1 MNENIKNL
9 FNICGMPNE
18 DIMELFE
25 DKNKTFYMEKFANL
39 IIQECIKRI
48 EGTSAPLI
56 ENMDSAQ
63 NYGYAQWWEGY
74 DDRGADSIECIKKH
88 FGVE

>member
-1 MNENIKNL
+1 MNEKIR
-9 FNICGMPNE
+9 
-18 DIMELFE
+18 ELAKQCWSNPIHMIGDF
-25 DKNKTFYMEKFANL
+25 DQEKFAEL

-56 ENMDSAQ
+56 ENMNSAQ

-74 DDRGADSIECIKKH
+74 DERGADSIECIKKH
-88 FGVE
+88 FGIEE

>member
-1 MNENIKNL
+1 MNEKIK
-9 FNICGMPNE
+9 
-18 DIMELFE
+18 ELYW
-25 DKNKTFYMEKFANL
+25 KCNKVQGDYSTGGTQVLDAEKFAEL

-48 EGTSAPLI
+48 EGTSAPKI

-63 NYGYAQWWEGY
+63 NYGYARWWEGY
-74 DDRGADSIECIKKH
+74 DDRGADNIEMIKKH